1 MDHGFELLNN
11 TGGVPVH
18 RPRPRKV
25 GERSRMRCGVSR
37 LQSSGQQIHRQ
48 LDEITQEV
56 TGSGTPLERHG
67 IFQVTSGETGDFRVI
82 SHGIFEIFQGDLKG
96 DSSGRCGFL

>member
-1 MDHGFELLNN
+1 MDHGFELLK

-56 TGSGTPLERHG
+56 TGSGGTLLERHG
-67 IFQVTSGETGDFRVI
+67 IFQVSSGETGDFRVPWDFP
-82 SHGIFEIFQGDLKG
+82 G
-96 DSSGRCGFL
+96 